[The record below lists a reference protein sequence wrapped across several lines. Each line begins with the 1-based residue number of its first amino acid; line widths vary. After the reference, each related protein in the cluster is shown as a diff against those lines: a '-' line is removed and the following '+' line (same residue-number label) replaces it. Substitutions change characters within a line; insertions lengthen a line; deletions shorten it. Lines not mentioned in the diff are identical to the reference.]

1 MKNFSENIQKLET
14 EIETAEAIVIGAG
27 AGISVSSG
35 FVILEV
41 ALIVTSVLFMRHMA

>member
-1 MKNFSENIQKLET
+1 MKDFSESTQKLET

-35 FVILEV
+35 FIYPN
-41 ALIVTSVLFMRHMA
+41 IGKKTPSSTGWR